1 MAIGSGG
8 FESWDGS
15 AWSVVTSAVPTPLA
29 VSCASA
35 TYCLAVGTS
44 GSAETWDGSTWTTI
58 PSPDTA
64 PGVTLVGD
72 AVLSLVSC
80 PAVSLCEAAG
90 YADVPFNSPPYH
102 LILQAPWVA
111 NWDGSSWTAGGPYD
125 PFLNPLNNN
134 EVTSLSCASSSYCVT
149 VLDNSVVDVNGS
161 FTQPAAN
168 EVNSI
173 SCLSD
178 LTCVEVG
185 QLADQVD
192 IETYSGSTWTED
204 TTPSLS
210 SNASAMLGVS
220 CVSEAFCAAVGDDDW
235 PTTYLKTSLIETTGS
250 MPAPNFPAGMT
261 LTAAVNPAP
270 TGPVMYSVNVT
281 GSPEP
286 TGSVT
291 VTDGRGGTCSG
302 TLSAGSMSCS
312 IVENAAQ
319 SPYLISAVYSGDA
332 NYSSDAAGTSESVV
346 PATPGIV
353 VTPYPALGPAPT
365 GPIYTA
371 PNGPVFYIVDVVG
384 GGAMATGTMSVSD
397 GAGGT
402 CSYTISPGNGG
413 CAITEAVSATPYDIT
428 ATYSGDANYTAA
440 SGSTTELVEQAPSI
454 TSADS
459 ATAVAGSPFSFTVTT
474 FSPTATP
481 IIKAAT
487 RLPSGLSLVDNH
499 NGTATI
505 SGTPSL
511 RDLGSYT
518 ATISATVRGRTT
530 GTQSVV
536 VTVDNSGVF
545 KSKDKYTDTPGG
557 AFSFPVTTA
566 DIYPVPTITASP
578 LPAGVTL
585 TDNHNGT
592 GILVEPGPVDNG
604 GVYVFTITA
613 DNGVVA
619 PVHQIFTLTLDQT
632 PAITPIGDTT
642 ITAGVAMTPIPVI
655 ATGYPA
661 PKLTASGLP
670 YGVKLTT
677 NPGPAQISG
686 TTRTTVAGTYPV
698 TITASNKAGTTSQT
712 FDLVV
717 DP

>member
-1 MAIGSGG
+1 M
-8 FESWDGS
+8 
-15 AWSVVTSAVPTPLA
+15 VTSAVPTPLA

-35 TYCLAVGTS
+35 TYCLAVGA
-44 GSAETWDGSTWTTI
+44 GNSAESWDGSVWSSI
-58 PSPDTA
+58 SQPAD
-64 PGVTLVGD
+64 G

-80 PAVSLCEAAG
+80 SDGSSCEAAG
-90 YADVPFNSPPYH
+90 YIEETVTVMPPFHVTVQVPAVETWS
-102 LILQAPWVA
+102 
-111 NWDGSSWTAGGPYD
+111 GSSWSLDNEYD
-125 PFLNPLNNN
+125 PIGAYSSLNF
-134 EVTSLSCASSSYCVT
+134 EVTALSCSAPSYCMT
-149 VLDNSVVDVNGS
+149 VVSPPGVNSHDIELNGALVS
-161 FTQPAAN
+161 SPAAD
-168 EVNSI
+168 VVGSI

-178 LTCVEVG
+178 LTCVEAG

-204 TTPSLS
+204 TTPPLS
-210 SNASAMLGVS
+210 SNTSAMLGVS
-220 CVSEAFCAAVGDDDW
+220 CVSDAFCTAVGDDDW
-235 PTTYLKTSLIETTGS
+235 PTTHLETSLIETTGS

-261 LTAAVNPAP
+261 LTAAVDPAP
-270 TGPVMYSVNVT
+270 TGPVTYSVNLT

-302 TLSAGSMSCS
+302 TLSTGSMSCS

-332 NYSSDAAGTSESVV
+332 NYSPDAAGTSESVV
-346 PATPGIV
+346 PATPRIV

-365 GPIYTA
+365 GPVYTA
-371 PNGPVFYIVDVVG
+371 PNGPVFYLVDVVG

-459 ATAVAGSPFSFTVTT
+459 ATAVAGTPFSFTVTT

-511 RDLGSYT
+511 RDSGSYT
-518 ATISATVRGRTT
+518 ATISAAVRGRTT
-530 GTQSVV
+530 GTQSFVI
-536 VTVDNSGVF
+536 TVDNSGVF
-545 KSKDKYTDTPGG
+545 KSKDKYTDAPGG
-557 AFSFPVTTA
+557 AFSFPVTTV

-592 GILVEPGPVDNG
+592 GVLVEPGPVDNG

-642 ITAGVAMTPIPVI
+642 ITAGVAMTPISVI

-686 TTRTTVAGTYPV
+686 TTRATAAGSYPV